1 MTVYAL
7 FLISDITANREG
19 YARYGN
25 GWMDIFNKYEGQLLA
40 VTESPT
46 VLEGDWP
53 FQRNILMSFPSAE
66 ALERWYKSP
75 EYQAQAQHRY
85 AASTSKA
92 VVLPSL
98 GDEGP
103 SKLN

>member
-1 MTVYAL
+1 MTVYAI
-7 FLISDITANREG
+7 FLISNITADGEG
-19 YARYGN
+19 YAKYGD
-25 GWMDIFNKYEGQLLA
+25 GWMDIFSKYEGHLLA

-66 ALERWYKSP
+66 AMDRWYKSP

-85 AASTSKA
+85 AASTSQA
-92 VVLPSL
+92 VLLPAL
-98 GDEGP
+98 GDAAP